1 MLRIPRDSPLVRN
14 LPTYRP
20 DSLVVTNELDKLPH
34 QVYLPDGV
42 RLSRSRHLDRRHAAV
57 QVVGEE
63 EGSGET
69 AGGGGDRGREKDS
82 QGGGITTC
90 LQAH

>member
-1 MLRIPRDSPLVRN
+1 M
-14 LPTYRP
+14 PTCRS

-34 QVYLPDGV
+34 KVYLPDGV
-42 RLSRSRHLDRRHAAV
+42 RLPRRRYLDRRHEAL

-63 EGSGET
+63 EGGGEA

-90 LQAH
+90 LQAD

>member
-1 MLRIPRDSPLVRN
+1 M
-14 LPTYRP
+14 
-20 DSLVVTNELDKLPH
+20 
-34 QVYLPDGV
+34 YLPDGV
-42 RLSRSRHLDRRHAAV
+42 RVPGRRHLDRRHAAL

-69 AGGGGDRGREKDS
+69 AGGGRDRGRKKDS

-90 LQAH
+90 LQAN